1 LFKRSSVRSHYEHWP
16 FPGTDFLSKEG
27 LLLLRYMDKWINQER
42 QSVSEK
48 VCVIDVGCGTGH
60 TTRAL
65 AKNFPDAS
73 FLGIDLSKTS
83 IQTARFQTK
92 KTKLLNAT
100 FKTYDLRN
108 DLSPLGEFE
117 IVLCLGVL
125 HHIEDSNKALRN
137 IVQLIKPN
145 GYCVLWLYGRLG
157 RFQHNMNQE
166 FLRLLTKKREK
177 DEILEIA
184 RSFLEELGSRFAK
197 GTGFYTPK
205 GSEEEGLSWL
215 LDHQEWMADQ
225 MIPAFEHGFSL
236 QEILSLFQENR
247 LTFWKWLGIPYHL
260 KKFTSSAMLLESF
273 EKLSHRERL
282 LAMDYLIKPSYYFVV
297 GKRAKAD

>member
-1 LFKRSSVRSHYEHWP
+1 MS
-16 FPGTDFLSKEG
+16 
-27 LLLLRYMDKWINQER
+27 
-42 QSVSEK
+42 
-48 VCVIDVGCGTGH
+48 VIDVGCGTGH
-60 TTRAL
+60 TARAL
-65 AKNFPDAS
+65 AKNFSDAS

-83 IQTARFQTK
+83 IQKARQEAR
-92 KTKLLNAT
+92 KTKLSNVT

-125 HHIEDSNKALRN
+125 HHIEDSDKAFRN
-137 IVQLIKPN
+137 IVQLIRPN
-145 GYCVLWLYGRLG
+145 GYCVLWLYGQLG
-157 RFQHNMNQE
+157 RFLHNMNQE
-166 FLRLLTKKREK
+166 FLRLLTKNRKK

-215 LDHQEWMADQ
+215 LDHQEWIADQ
-225 MIPAFEHGFSL
+225 MIPAYEHGFRL
-236 QEILSLFQENR
+236 QDILSLFQENR
-247 LTFWKWLGIPYHL
+247 LKFWKWLGIPSHL
-260 KKFTSSAMLLESF
+260 KKFTSSATLLESF

-297 GKRAKAD
+297 GKRANAD